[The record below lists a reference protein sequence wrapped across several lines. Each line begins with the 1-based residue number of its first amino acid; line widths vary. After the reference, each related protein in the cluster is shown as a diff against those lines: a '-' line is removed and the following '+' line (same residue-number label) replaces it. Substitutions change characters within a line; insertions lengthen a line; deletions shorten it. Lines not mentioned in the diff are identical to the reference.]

1 MVIISAITKKVNG
14 ILLFHPIISKT
25 ERVLALVE
33 GLCYDGAKGGTAMTE
48 TQIDNQQKYANYKEQ
63 FKRLNRALAGG
74 FHLEAM
80 FIEYAIM
87 EDRTESILRHA
98 DLWDAYLKKQDGRDP
113 TITSKIRYIQK
124 RATNRKHILNKYFSD
139 DLLDRILSWKDER
152 NRLIHALLLQQLA
165 HNEVRDLAMQGN
177 ELTRTLRSRSGALN
191 RAIEKQQNP

>member
-1 MVIISAITKKVNG
+1 MVIISAITQKVNG
-14 ILLFHPIISKT
+14 IPLFHPIISKT

-33 GLCYDGAKGGTAMTE
+33 GLCYDGTKGGTAMTE

-80 FIEYAIM
+80 FIEYAII

-152 NRLIHALLLQQLA
+152 NRLIHALLLQQLT

>member
-1 MVIISAITKKVNG
+1 
-14 ILLFHPIISKT
+14 
-25 ERVLALVE
+25 
-33 GLCYDGAKGGTAMTE
+33 MTE